1 MHVFLRRFA
10 DFGSSMFRRARVRY
24 QKIVRPQVVRHRG
37 IWVPIGEPLSETARQ
52 SLYSGRYELLE
63 SDMLQEKLDPSDRVV
78 EFGCGLGVTAT
89 VCAKICGSE
98 STYTYEPNPELLPLI
113 KKVFDMNDV
122 NPTLRN
128 AAVAK
133 EPGEVD
139 LFVNEDFFSTS
150 IYRRE
155 NTKSKVRCQTVG
167 LANVL
172 KDIQPTFVLM
182 DVEGAEYDL
191 IGSEIHSSV
200 RKFLF
205 EKHEGTLGPHKV
217 EEVLNWITNEGF
229 TLMEHRRYMVYF
241 ERLKKN

>member
-1 MHVFLRRFA
+1 MHVFLRRFVN
-10 DFGSSMFRRARVRY
+10 FSSSMFGKARVRY
-24 QKIVRPQVVRHRG
+24 RRIVRPQVVRHRG

-63 SDMLQEKLDPSDRVV
+63 SDMLREKLDPSDRVV
-78 EFGCGLGVTAT
+78 EFGSGLGVTAT
-89 VCAKICGSE
+89 VCAKTCGSG
-98 STYTYEPNPELLPLI
+98 STYAYEPNPELIPLI
-113 KKVFDMNDV
+113 KKVFDMNNV
-122 NPTLRN
+122 SPTLHN

-167 LANVL
+167 FANVL

-182 DVEGAEYDL
+182 DIEGAEYDL

-205 EKHEGTLGPHKV
+205 EKHEGALGPGKV
-217 EEVLNWITNEGF
+217 EEVLNWITHEGF
-229 TLMEHRRYMVYF
+229 ILMEERRYMAYF